1 MSQEI
6 FLLGVRV
13 VGFVVVAA
21 LVWLALSIL
30 RDLLAQNDATRPKN
44 RRAVR
49 HVSPSAPRASSD
61 RGTGAVKSAEKWR
74 FVPAFLTRRRDAS
87 PSENGGPEAPSAD
100 LPLTIMAPSGCSFG
114 SEEIDDL
121 LRTFGL
127 RLSSAGEYEL
137 RNENGRDILFTM
149 RAVHRRG
156 AFLAASEE
164 GRTIDGLLLVMQLP
178 SGEDAVKSYETFSA
192 LAREMTEACGGRL
205 CDFLQRPMERKNLM
219 QYHAAARQFQHEY
232 DAWLLRRQEES

>member
-6 FLLGVRV
+6 FLLGVRAV
-13 VGFVVVAA
+13 AFVVVAA

-30 RDLLAQNDATRPKN
+30 RDLLAQNDATRPKD
-44 RRAVR
+44 RHAVR
-49 HVSPSAPRASSD
+49 RGSPSVPRASSD
-61 RGTGAVKSAEKWR
+61 RGNGAVKNAEKWR
-74 FVPAFLTRRRDAS
+74 FVPAFLTRRGAS
-87 PSENGGPEAPSAD
+87 PSENAGSDAPSAD
-100 LPLTIMAPSGCSFG
+100 LPLTIMAPSGCFFG

-121 LRTFGL
+121 LCTFGL

-137 RNENGRDILFTM
+137 RNENGRDVLFTM

-178 SGEDAVKSYETFSA
+178 SGQDAVKSYETFSA
-192 LAREMTEACGGRL
+192 LAREMAEACGGRL

-232 DAWLLRRQEES
+232 DAWLLRRQDES